1 MPSSHFSESKNI
13 AAEATENIR
22 HSADAHYWTTA
33 VFKFLHSPVWR
44 NTLWHLFAISEFI
57 CFRIM
62 QMPPVISSCNWGVR
76 FLLITQSSRGRCHQ
90 FFLFGRR
97 KKMCAPLYT
106 TRQQKLLHLQLA
118 GFLTKNFWTCPGQ
131 QTKCLYS
138 MEHVA
143 YKQLLTCW
151 EVLFLWNVQK
161 NSSEKEKGF
170 SLRYLLQRQEHNHI
184 PWSQSSKVWEEA
196 FIKCQRSLQSKQL
209 LANAHLIGGAHFI
222 LTSYRTSELLKHKVI
237 PVSSLWD

>member
-1 MPSSHFSESKNI
+1 MTSVCYFWIYLFQDHAN
-13 AAEATENIR
+13 AAC
-22 HSADAHYWTTA
+22 Y
-33 VFKFLHSPVWR
+33 
-44 NTLWHLFAISEFI
+44 
-57 CFRIM
+57 
-62 QMPPVISSCNWGVR
+62 
-76 FLLITQSSRGRCHQ
+76 
-90 FFLFGRR
+90 FFLQLRCQISPHYPILKGKVSSISFLVEE

-138 MEHVA
+138 KEHVA

-161 NSSEKEKGF
+161 SSSEKEKGF
-170 SLRYLLQRQEHNHI
+170 SLCDLLQRQEHNHI

-196 FIKCQRSLQSKQL
+196 FVKCQRSLQSKQL
-209 LANAHLIGGAHFI
+209 LANAHLIGAHFT
-222 LTSYRTSELLKHKVI
+222 LTRHRTNELLKHKLI
-237 PVSSLWD
+237 PDSSLWD

>member
-1 MPSSHFSESKNI
+1 MTSVCYFWI
-13 AAEATENIR
+13 
-22 HSADAHYWTTA
+22 Y
-33 VFKFLHSPVWR
+33 
-44 NTLWHLFAISEFI
+44 LFRDHANAP
-57 CFRIM
+57 CY
-62 QMPPVISSCNWGVR
+62 
-76 FLLITQSSRGRCHQ
+76 
-90 FFLFGRR
+90 FFLQLRCQISPHYPILKGKVSSISFLVEE
-97 KKMCAPLYT
+97 KKCAHHCTPP

-196 FIKCQRSLQSKQL
+196 FVKCQRSLQSKQL

-237 PVSSLWD
+237 PVRSLWD

>member
-1 MPSSHFSESKNI
+1 MLITELLQCSSSSIHQFEGI
-13 AAEATENIR
+13 
-22 HSADAHYWTTA
+22 HYDICLL
-33 VFKFLHSPVWR
+33 FL
-44 NTLWHLFAISEFI
+44 NLFVSG
-57 CFRIM
+57 
-62 QMPPVISSCNWGVR
+62 SCKCR
-76 FLLITQSSRGRCHQ
+76 LLFLLAIEVSDFSSLPNPQGEGVIN
-90 FFLFGRR
+90 FSFLAEE
-97 KKMCAPLYT
+97 KKCAHHCTPP

-138 MEHVA
+138 KEHVA

-196 FIKCQRSLQSKQL
+196 FVKCQRSLQSKQL
-209 LANAHLIGGAHFI
+209 LANPHLIGAHFT
-222 LTSYRTSELLKHKVI
+222 LTRHRTNELLKHKLI
-237 PVSSLWD
+237 PDSSLWD